1 MSVVRT
7 SIDAGNSRNH
17 SESDGTVAHPK
28 VKEPVNPSL
37 KGIKY
42 VIFPENRYAQ
52 AWDFA
57 MIVVIWYYAFAIPFH
72 FGISSG
78 YYQMCYR
85 GFSLFNNVLNVMFIV
100 DTFLAFLRAFRD
112 ENGLIVYSLQSIRR
126 RYIRSGWFFINL
138 MASLPTSLILLGQ
151 IAASNKP
158 FGSVTCHGQIHEHFE
173 NPNVRFVLVLEGF
186 KLLRLL
192 RIKKIMQTSELMS
205 KFWEGINVEIALT
218 IKFCYMIV
226 LVSHWIA
233 CIWGLIALQQMES
246 YVHSSLLDELN
257 WISNWYNS
265 SYVEGGLNPIG
276 WENAIPRYWLCLF
289 WAIQSIT
296 SIGYGNIS
304 PVTTIEFAFANFL
317 MLLCGIFWAYIIGSL
332 VEVVQGLAS
341 TSQEYISRMNDAN
354 QMVKDFT
361 VKQLPESV
369 GGSLHKKSSKRVRRF
384 ITNQRDVATKNW
396 SESNASTLAESY
408 PTLSILSPEL
418 RRFCAL
424 HLTYSLLETI
434 PYLSSNYLSPEE
446 QAEIAMQCV
455 TLEFSTAEKFSA
467 HPDLGRGILIFRR
480 GFATV
485 SRNVPSKFFRWHKDI
500 KDKPI
505 DVDEVLVEDD
515 YLEERQLVFH
525 FVGFTKVF
533 FVPRSAIMGILE
545 KNERAWKDCARWRY
559 FKAGLV
565 LYSMKDSLT
574 A

>member
-1 MSVVRT
+1 MLGQVNT
-7 SIDAGNSRNH
+7 NNQAFENGKCH
-17 SESDGTVAHPK
+17 GQFQEHY
-28 VKEPVNPSL
+28 ENPSL
-37 KGIKY
+37 
-42 VIFPENRYAQ
+42 
-52 AWDFA
+52 
-57 MIVVIWYYAFAIPFH
+57 
-72 FGISSG
+72 
-78 YYQMCYR
+78 
-85 GFSLFNNVLNVMFIV
+85 
-100 DTFLAFLRAFRD
+100 
-112 ENGLIVYSLQSIRR
+112 
-126 RYIRSGWFFINL
+126 
-138 MASLPTSLILLGQ
+138 
-151 IAASNKP
+151 
-158 FGSVTCHGQIHEHFE
+158 
-173 NPNVRFVLVLEGF
+173 RFVLVLEGF

-192 RIKKIMQTSELMS
+192 RIKKIMQTSELMT
-205 KFWEGINVEIALT
+205 KFWERINVEIALT

-226 LVSHWIA
+226 LISHWIA
-233 CIWGLIALQQMES
+233 CVWGLIALQQAGS
-246 YVHSSLLDELN
+246 YAHSSLLDDLN
-257 WISNWYNS
+257 WISNWYNN

-332 VEVVQGLAS
+332 VEVVQGLGS

-361 VKQLPESV
+361 VKELPESV
-369 GGSLHKKSSKRVRRF
+369 AGSMHKKSSKRVRRF

-396 SESNASTLAESY
+396 SESNAYTLAESY

-418 RRFCAL
+418 RQFCAL

-434 PYLSSNYLSPEE
+434 PYLSSKYLSPEE

-455 TLEFSTAEKFSA
+455 TLEFATAEKFTA
-467 HPDLGRGILIFRR
+467 HPDLGRGILIFKR

-485 SRNVPSKFFRWHKDI
+485 SRNVPSKFLRWQKDI

-505 DVDEVLVEDD
+505 DVDEVLVEDE

-533 FVPRSAIMGILE
+533 FVPRSAIMSILE

-559 FKAGLV
+559 FKAGFV
-565 LYSMKDSLT
+565 LYSMKDSPT